1 MTVIFCHGLEG
12 SPQGRKVQA
21 LRAAGLEVIAPD
33 FQGQNLAARVA
44 TLLPVL
50 RAHPEALVVGSS
62 YGGITALCAAIL
74 HVEAGA
80 DGLELVPAA
89 PGDRQLEPG
98 RRMASGLCDV
108 AGEVSSDQ
116 AAGEAG
122 GAEHDDV
129 PGAGHRGCHGRDLGS
144 CGGVGHGAAG

>member
-1 MTVIFCHGLEG
+1 MAGGDRRDETWLSGQVDVVRAGGDAGGHHRQAMTHVGADGGHQH
-12 SPQGRKVQA
+12 PA
-21 LRAAGLEVIAPD
+21 AAGHRR
-33 FQGQNLAARVA
+33 QRGG
-44 TLLPVL
+44 
-50 RAHPEALVVGSS
+50 VVDAGDDDADR
-62 YGGITALCAAIL
+62 G
-74 HVEAGA
+74 HVEAVVREPGA